1 MKALTQIKT
10 FRNYA
15 NYDPKNCAK
24 ILKVLIGIFVA
35 LAKGIL
41 KMWANNGKDL
51 KQISMQSRIVTRHLS
66 RKKSLESANAHG
78 WTVKSNMTFANV
90 IIFFLKKARKSNREE
105 ERNGKITGLRNRVTR
120 KIRKAKEAYNR
131 KLFEENIMPNKQQTT
146 STSIKVNG
154 QHCTDKH
161 TIANAINNYFT
172 SIVSRLLSSVGLN
185 KAARNKESLQESRHP
200 TFKFQLVTE

>member
-1 MKALTQIKT
+1 MALAQGNTEDVNEQLERFKTDFNAVANCHAPLIQKKVPGIGKCPWMNSEIKHDIRE
-10 FRNYA
+10 RNYFFFEKSKEIKSRRGTEWK
-15 NYDPKNCAK
+15 NY
-24 ILKVLIGIFVA
+24 
-35 LAKGIL
+35 
-41 KMWANNGKDL
+41 
-51 KQISMQSRIVTRHLS
+51 RT
-66 RKKSLESANAHG
+66 
-78 WTVKSNMTFANV
+78 
-90 IIFFLKKARKSNREE
+90 
-105 ERNGKITGLRNRVTR
+105 LRNRVTR

-161 TIANAINNYFT
+161 TIANAINNYFI